1 MILGVIIPYIYNI
14 FVKHNI
20 VIKMPDGV
28 PPQIANGFSAIIPA
42 ASITVVVMA
51 IRQLC
56 TLTSFGTL
64 NDLIYGLLRAPLGAL
79 SASPI
84 TFVILL
90 VFCNLLWFFGIHG
103 GMVTMAFLSMLYMT
117 PALENLEAYAALAYL
132 EERSRQPDAKPF
144 FLYCTLSFPHPPY
157 GCEEPWYSLIDR
169 DKLPPRRP
177 DVETLEGKAEI
188 LRDIRAKQD
197 LQNREEKQYNEVR
210 AVYLG
215 MVARFD
221 HQLGLVREK
230 LKETGVYDDT
240 SIFVFSDHGDLT
252 GDYGIEEKC
261 QNSFEDPLTN
271 VPLVVKPA
279 AGTPVCRGR
288 NPALVQLLDLPATV
302 YEMAG
307 VTPDYIQFGQ
317 SLCQTIATGGA
328 HRDAVFCEGGRIKGE
343 TQAMEPLHGPESPYW
358 PRISTQHESDAAH
371 TKGCMI
377 RMGQLKYILRLYEA
391 DQLYDLEKDPMEL
404 HNCIDD
410 PAYAQPLAEM
420 KNRMLRFYMETG
432 DFVPSQMDKR

>member
-1 MILGVIIPYIYNI
+1 MTE
-14 FVKHNI
+14 K
-20 VIKMPDGV
+20 IKK
-28 PPQIANGFSAIIPA
+28 
-42 ASITVVVMA
+42 TE
-51 IRQLC
+51 
-56 TLTSFGTL
+56 
-64 NDLIYGLLRAPLGAL
+64 
-79 SASPI
+79 
-84 TFVILL
+84 
-90 VFCNLLWFFGIHG
+90 
-103 GMVTMAFLSMLYMT
+103 AFL
-117 PALENLEAYAALAYL
+117 
-132 EERSRQPDAKPF
+132 
-144 FLYCTLSFPHPPY
+144 
-157 GCEEPWYSLIDR
+157 
-169 DKLPPRRP
+169 
-177 DVETLEGKAEI
+177 
-188 LRDIRAKQD
+188 
-197 LQNREEKQYNEVR
+197 
-210 AVYLG
+210 
-215 MVARFD
+215 
-221 HQLGLVREK
+221 REK

-302 YEMAG
+302 CEMAG
-307 VTPDYIQFGQ
+307 ITPDYIQFGQ